1 MKTKEPGSLRLPNI
15 RLEVVEDLSPK
26 GQTGFLRLIRR
37 RYRAHYPDGSASE
50 PFEYDEV
57 DRRAIDA
64 VVIAAHYRD
73 RSGAAQVYLRSSLRP
88 PIAMRDKV
96 RSPLSDEADDGLL
109 WELPA
114 GLVESGEQTPEG
126 VAATAQREL
135 AEELGFDVSPAALR
149 PLGPSMFPAPGFIAE
164 RHFFFE
170 VEVDPNSRRAPDL
183 DGSPLERFG
192 EVVSIELDQA
202 LGLCAT
208 RAIEDAKTEL
218 ALRRLRERL
227 P

>member
-1 MKTKEPGSLRLPNI
+1 MKPTEPGSLRLPNI

-26 GQTGFLRLIRR
+26 AQAGFLRLVRR

-73 RSGAAQVYLRSSLRP
+73 RTGQAYVYLRSALRP
-88 PIAMRDKV
+88 PLATRDKA
-96 RSPLSDEADDGLL
+96 RSPLSDEADHGLL

-114 GLVESGEQTPEG
+114 GLIEPGEQTPEG
-126 VAATAQREL
+126 VRATAQREL
-135 AEELGFDVSPAALR
+135 AEELGFDVDPGALR

-170 VEVDPNSRRAPDL
+170 VEVDPNLRRAPDL

-192 EVVSIELDQA
+192 EVVHVTLDEA
-202 LGLCAT
+202 LRLCAT
-208 RAIEDAKTEL
+208 SGIEDSKTEL